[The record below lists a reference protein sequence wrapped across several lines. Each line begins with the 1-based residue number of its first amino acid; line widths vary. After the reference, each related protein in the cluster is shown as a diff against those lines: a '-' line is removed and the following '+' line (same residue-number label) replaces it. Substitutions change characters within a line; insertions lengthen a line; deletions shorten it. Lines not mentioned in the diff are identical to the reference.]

1 MHTIT
6 NKLCCKIQY
15 IGCDDATL
23 DLFESQYPLP
33 NGMCYNSYLLLGER
47 VAVMDSVDKRKTAEW
62 IQKIEQTGYTPDYLI
77 IQHTEPDH
85 SGSIGAFLEKYPHA
99 TIVASRA
106 ALLSFTKL
114 SIAVIAQ
121 LHTFVSSLSIVV
133 SKSAT

>member
-1 MHTIT
+1 MDT
-6 NKLCCKIQY
+6 NLTNMLSNKIQY

-62 IQKIEQTGYTPDYLI
+62 LQKIEQAGHMPDYLI

-99 TIVASRA
+99 TIVP
-106 ALLSFTKL
+106 
-114 SIAVIAQ
+114 
-121 LHTFVSSLSIVV
+121 VV
-133 SKSAT
+133 